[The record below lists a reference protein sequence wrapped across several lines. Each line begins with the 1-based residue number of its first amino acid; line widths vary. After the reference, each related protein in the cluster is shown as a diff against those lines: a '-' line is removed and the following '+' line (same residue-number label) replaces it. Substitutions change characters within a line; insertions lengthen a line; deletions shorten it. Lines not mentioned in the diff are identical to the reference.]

1 MHLTWRG
8 FLGEIP
14 RVEPHLLPQNAA
26 QLAQNTKLWTGGLE
40 PLKAPAYV
48 ADLAKVGAK
57 QTIYRYGQSVDSDT
71 QFWFHWLTDVD
82 VCRGPL
88 ADDTQERVFFTGD
101 GAPQATDSTMAT
113 AGANLPSAAYLLGLP
128 APATKP
134 AVAVTGTASG
144 TPVNIVVGYQYVNSW
159 NEPGPISPV
168 SDPIDYYPGQTLEV
182 SLMDGAPSGAY
193 NVPYKR
199 LYISQTDST
208 GDTRLRF
215 WKEIAVGL
223 DTATGTIDF
232 TLLGE
237 AVWEP
242 SLIAPPAAMFGIMLH
257 PNRFLVGFT
266 KRKLLRSEINRPFG
280 WPAAYQDPV
289 GDDIVGGAIIGQSVV
304 ICTKGKT
311 YLATGQDPLNQ
322 AIVDLA
328 GYQPCVA
335 KRSIK
340 ALPFGVL
347 YASPDG
353 VALATLGGPLVVVS
367 EGHFTRDQWQA
378 FKPESMH
385 AAVHDN
391 RYYVW
396 YDTGTV
402 KGGLIFEFS
411 AAGQL
416 VNLVRTDLHVSAAY
430 ADHRRDNL
438 FVALAADGHLYKWD
452 AGTAATQTWRSAEV
466 RLPRPQAV
474 GAAQVQAGTYPV
486 TFKLYERAKVGNDIV
501 TQLVDTV
508 TVSDARP
515 FTLSG
520 NDRRE
525 AIIVEVSGTTKIT
538 QVDVASSI
546 LDLRNE

>member
-1 MHLTWRG
+1 MHLTWNG

-14 RVEPHLLPQNAA
+14 RVEPHLLPGQAA
-26 QLAQNTKLWTGGLE
+26 QTAQNTKLWTGALE

-48 ADLAKVGAK
+48 ADLAKSGPK
-57 QTIYRYGQSVDSDT
+57 LTIYRYGQSVDSDT
-71 QFWFHWLTDVD
+71 QHWFHWGADVD

-101 GAPQATDSTMAT
+101 GAPKATDATMAT
-113 AGANLPSAAYLLGLP
+113 AGSLLPSSAYLVGLP
-128 APATKP
+128 APAMQP
-134 AVAVTGTASG
+134 AASVTGETSG
-144 TPVNIVVGYQYVNSW
+144 VAARIVVAYQFVNSW
-159 NEPGPISPV
+159 NEPGPV
-168 SDPIDYYPGQTLEV
+168 SVVSNPIDYYAGQTLEV
-182 SLMDGAPSGAY
+182 SMMEGVPAGAY

-199 LYISQTDST
+199 IYVSQTDAN

-215 WKEIAVGL
+215 WKEVPVGV
-223 DTATGTIDF
+223 DITTGTIDF

-237 AVWEP
+237 AAWEP
-242 SLIAPPAAMFGIMLH
+242 SLIAPPAEMFGIMLH

-266 KRKLLRSEINRPFG
+266 RRKILRSEINRPFG
-280 WPAAYQDPV
+280 WPTAYQDPV

-304 ICTKGKT
+304 VCTKGKT

-328 GYQPCVA
+328 GYQPCAA

-353 VALATLGGPLVVVS
+353 LALATLGGPLVVVS

-378 FKPESMH
+378 LKPSSMH

-396 YDTGTV
+396 YDTGIV
-402 KGGLIFEFS
+402 KGGLIFEFAPDGGIVS
-411 AAGQL
+411 L
-416 VNLVRTDLHVSAAY
+416 TRTDVYPTAAY
-430 ADHRRDNL
+430 ADHRRDDL
-438 FVALAADGHLYKWD
+438 FVALPADNHLYKWD
-452 AGTAATQTWRSAEV
+452 AGAAATQVWRCKEV

-474 GAAQVQAGTYPV
+474 GAAKVIASAYPV
-486 TFKLYERAKVGNDIV
+486 TFKFYGDGA
-501 TQLVDTV
+501 LVDTV
-508 TVSDARP
+508 TVADGQP
-515 FTLSG
+515 FTLSAV
-520 NDRRE
+520 DRHR
-525 AIIVEVSGTTKIT
+525 AIHWEVSGTNKVT
-538 QVDVASSI
+538 QVDLASSI
-546 LDLRNE
+546 FDLRQ